1 VLAASNPSK
10 QKTEETPMKKSL
22 KWTVFAVVLAALAM
36 CCGYGVR
43 AAHAQQLNNTMPPTQ
58 WTVAH
63 EALDA
68 AQGLGVKKSDY
79 KMLEALLSTIE
90 LKTRPFRHNG
100 FNSNERPE
108 TALSILDA
116 IQKVVTK
123 DSQFTER
130 VLLHESLRKRQF
142 NCSTLTTLF
151 VAAGQRMKLP
161 ISAADAPRHAF
172 VRWTGKTFEINWET
186 TIGKPIDTAVYKRM
200 FNIDE
205 RAVHKGTYLRTLSVD
220 EVRAYALNT
229 AALEWHERGETRKAV
244 EFLQKAIMRRSRMVA
259 AYSNAGAYFVAL
271 GDYTMAFR
279 LLNDAID
286 LDPHNTAAYFN
297 RGILLEL
304 MNRND
309 DAIASYTAA
318 IESDP
323 SFSSAYRRRAGIFLD
338 ENKEALFRRDFGMA
352 ILLQLNPRVEKAS
365 H

>member
-1 VLAASNPSK
+1 
-10 QKTEETPMKKSL
+10 MRKSL
-22 KWTVFAVVLAALAM
+22 KWTVFAVVLAALTM
-36 CCGYGVR
+36 CCGCGAR
-43 AAHAQQLNNTMPPTQ
+43 AAHAQQTNKALPPTQ

-68 AQGLGVKKSDY
+68 TQGLGVQQSDY
-79 KMLEALLSTIE
+79 DTLEALLSTIE

-108 TALSILDA
+108 TALFILKTIQEVIMKDA
-116 IQKVVTK
+116 RLDDDTL
-123 DSQFTER
+123 
-130 VLLHESLRKRQF
+130 LLHEGLRKKQF
-142 NCSTLTTLF
+142 CCSTLTTLF
-151 VAAGQRMKLP
+151 VAAGQHMKLP
-161 ISAADAPRHAF
+161 ISAVDVPKHAF
-172 VRWTGKTFEINWET
+172 ARWTGKTFEINWET
-186 TIGKPIDTAVYKRM
+186 VLGEPVSTALYKRA
-200 FNIDE
+200 FDIDE
-205 RAVHKGTYLRTLSVD
+205 RAVRKGTYLRTLSPD
-220 EVRAYALNT
+220 EARSYALNV
-229 AALEWHERGETRKAV
+229 AAMEWFKRGEIKKAA
-244 EFLQKAIMRRSRMVA
+244 ELLQGSIRHHQSGVI
-259 AYSNAGAYFVAL
+259 AYSNAGAYFVVL

-279 LLNDAID
+279 LLNDAIN
-286 LDPHNTAAYFN
+286 LDPHNAPAYFN

-323 SFSSAYRRRAGIFLD
+323 LFSPAYRRRAGIFLD